1 MYKRKIKLTRL
12 LLFYDDGSTREVYY
26 PGTISG
32 KQLMARLAIDP
43 RVLIRDKEDCRYIAV
58 QPSRAGLK
66 TAIVMGGA
74 VVVLETDPIKLVCF
88 SKQIT
93 GFADDQEGV
102 E

>member
-1 MYKRKIKLTRL
+1 MYKRKIKLTWL
-12 LLFYDDGSTREVYY
+12 LLCYGDGSTLEVYY
-26 PGTISG
+26 PGPISG

-58 QPSRAGLK
+58 QPKRVGLK
-66 TAIVMGGA
+66 AVIVMGDA

-93 GFADDQEGV
+93 GPADDQEGL